1 MIRMSCPMNSAYPMT
16 TKQGS
21 FNFNPNNV
29 YRLFISFAGLTLAL
43 CAWVQAQPAVPA
55 LTGRVVDQAN
65 ILSSQ
70 TVSTLEA
77 LLEEHENRTSNQVAV
92 LTIASLDGEAIED
105 FSLRVAR
112 EWGLGQADKDNGV
125 LLTVAVED
133 RKMRIEVGYGLEGPL
148 PDVIASRII
157 RNEITPQFRN
167 GDFDGGV
174 INGIEAILGSIDGT
188 YVAEESSGNGFD
200 DMPWF
205 GRLIFGC
212 MFMFMPLIFAFFSVL
227 FGPLVLR
234 IFMFFF
240 TLPFIAVGSFALFGR
255 FAPIVIALYIL
266 AYILGNIYLN
276 RSPKWQEYRDQYEEA
291 KKKGDPVKIELF
303 GIPMTISTQSS
314 SGSSGGGWSS
324 GGGGGFSG
332 GGGSFGGG
340 GASGGW

>member
-1 MIRMSCPMNSAYPMT
+1 MIRMNYQMNSVFLLTNKPLLNIA
-16 TKQGS
+16 
-21 FNFNPNNV
+21 FLNNV
-29 YRLFISFAGLTLAL
+29 LRLLSLVTVSVFLLNTSVFAQQT
-43 CAWVQAQPAVPA
+43 VPD
-55 LTGRVVDQAN
+55 LTGRVVDQAD
-65 ILSSQ
+65 ILSLE
-70 TVSTLEA
+70 TVATLEA

-92 LTIASLDGEAIED
+92 LTVASLEGEAIED

-112 EWGLGQADKDNGV
+112 EWGLGQADKNNGV

-148 PDVIASRII
+148 PDVVASRII
-157 RNEITPQFRN
+157 RNEITPPFRN
-167 GDFDGGV
+167 GDFNRGV
-174 INGIEAILGSIDGT
+174 MRGIEAILGSIEGT

-227 FGPLVLR
+227 FGPLLLR

-240 TLPFIAVGSFALFGR
+240 TLPFIAVGSFALFGK
-255 FAPIVIALYIL
+255 FAPIIVGLYIL

-276 RSPKWQEYRDQYEEA
+276 RSPKWQDYREKYEEA

-324 GGGGGFSG
+324 GGGGFSG